1 MPSITLTIQ
10 KIKNNTEANKNW
22 NKTKQFQIVKT
33 EQKQWLVLK
42 KI

>member
-1 MPSITLTIQ
+1 MPSIMLTIQ

-22 NKTKQFQIVKT
+22 NKTKLFQIVKT

>member
-10 KIKNNTEANKNW
+10 MIKNNTEANKNW
-22 NKTKQFQIVKT
+22 NKTKPFQIVKT